1 VKHGGGSVK
10 IWAALSWCCAGPIIA
25 LNGRITASDYVD
37 SLGNQVCPV
46 VQLLFPNNDVIFQD
60 DISPITQPELF
71 GLALRSMEMHF
82 KHLPWPT
89 Q

>member
-1 VKHGGGSVK
+1 VKHGGGSVT

-37 SLGNQVCPV
+37 SLDNQVYPV
-46 VQLLFPNNDVIFQD
+46 VQLLFPNSYVIFQD
-60 DISPITQPELF
+60 DNSPVTQPELF
-71 GLALRSMEMHF
+71 GLALRSIEMHF
-82 KHLPWPT
+82 IHLLWPT